1 MKNLPTLSNQNQ
13 KRASFKC
20 KGCGTSWIKPVN
32 VFVRRPHPAI
42 AALVPAYEYEI
53 CKKCA
58 IKEIGSKNKK
68 RKWFF
73 NED

>member
-1 MKNLPTLSNQNQ
+1 MKNLPTLKNPNQ

-20 KGCGTSWIKPVN
+20 KSCNTSWIRPVN
-32 VFVRRPHPAI
+32 IYIRRPHPAI
-42 AALVPAYEYEI
+42 AALVAPYKYEI

-58 IKEIGSKNKK
+58 IKEIGTKNKK

-73 NED
+73 DEE